1 MQKSIMQKAQSYWTR
16 EKYRRRFF
24 VFSCLDNNT
33 VLTLRGLGLLI
44 VTAEAVLASLVG
56 NFVVSHARKLLGS
69 GDIADL
75 LSVTLG
81 EDEINLLEGA
91 ARGLGV
97 EEVDDG
103 EEDGVHGGEEG
114 VGAPTVGTGSV
125 NHDGSDHDDEEV
137 PEPVGDGG
145 GSVGLCA
152 GLERVDLGGV
162 QPGERQP
169 GSTEEGDV
177 GKETDSGSLGGSGGT
192 GDQSAESQDH
202 GSTLADGSDEEE
214 LAATDTLN
222 SKPRSSGEDRVDD
235 HVDTTEEESHVVV
248 GTDGLLEEN
257 GEVVD
262 DGVAT
267 GELLHHLRRGTENE
281 TSEVLGLSTSEESRE
296 RSLAALVSSG
306 SNGLLDGLNL
316 GHDLGGV
323 AGSTVETSKNSLSLF
338 TTIVCEEPTRRL
350 GKLHHHDENDGSKD
364 NLESDGESPNKG
376 VRAIGTAIV
385 DPVSDQRS
393 DGDVT
398 ALDADELSTVVRLTA
413 LGLVGRDGGGVDT
426 VSDTSDCSTDDEL
439 GCGATAG
446 GDSSDLDNDTDNH
459 DDSTE
464 EDGVATTET
473 VTEVE
478 DEESTEE
485 ATDSVDGDNKTLVC
499 LVENLGEV
507 FCESGSGDDTGHD
520 TLIITEKKKVS
531 GSDNGDEFLETL
543 AGLAPVMGN
552 PLFVVDVNHVEQPC
566 DGFLIEWSGLKRRE
580 KRAGDLHFL

>member
-1 MQKSIMQKAQSYWTR
+1 M
-16 EKYRRRFF
+16 
-24 VFSCLDNNT
+24 
-33 VLTLRGLGLLI
+33 
-44 VTAEAVLASLVG
+44 
-56 NFVVSHARKLLGS
+56 VSHARKLLGS

-91 ARGLGV
+91 TRGLGV

-103 EEDGVHGGEEG
+103 EEDGVHASEEG

-145 GSVGLCA
+145 GSVSLCA
-152 GLERVDLGGV
+152 GLERVDLSGV

-177 GKETDSGSLGGSGGT
+177 GEETDSSSLGGSGGT
-192 GDQSAESQDH
+192 RDQSTESENH
-202 GSTLADGSDEEE
+202 GSTLADGSNEEE
-214 LAATDTLN
+214 FAATDTLN
-222 SKPRSSGEDRVDD
+222 GEPRGSGKDGVDD

-296 RSLAALVSSG
+296 GSLSTLVTSG
-306 SNGLLDGLNL
+306 SDGLLDGLNL

-338 TTIVCEEPTRRL
+338 ATIVCEEPTRRL
-350 GKLHHHDENDGSKD
+350 GKLHHHNKNDGSKD
-364 NLESDGESPNKG
+364 DLESDGESPDKG

-398 ALDADELSTVVRLTA
+398 ALNADELSTVVRLTA

-426 VSDTSDCSTDDEL
+426 ISDTSDCSADDEL
-439 GCGATAG
+439 GCGTTAG

-473 VTEVE
+473 VTKVE
-478 DEESTEE
+478 NEESTEE
-485 ATDSVDGDNKTLVC
+485 ATDSVDGDDETLVC

-507 FCESGSGDDTGHD
+507 FCESRSGDDTGHD
-520 TLIITEKKKVS
+520 TLICMGSSTVS
-531 GSDNGDEFLETL
+531 MIDS
-543 AGLAPVMGN
+543 
-552 PLFVVDVNHVEQPC
+552 
-566 DGFLIEWSGLKRRE
+566 
-580 KRAGDLHFL
+580 